1 MVRTSNIVCV
11 HEFVS
16 PDLLDLGG
24 MGAVSEFM
32 KSLKA
37 DEILFL
43 TTLPIMVVIVVLS
56 FLRVVPNTINFCA
69 TRLSW
74 MFP

>member
-1 MVRTSNIVCV
+1 MI
-11 HEFVS
+11 VS
-16 PDLLDLGG
+16 PYLLDLGG
-24 MGAVSEFM
+24 MGAVSEIM
-32 KSLKA
+32 RSLKA
-37 DEILFL
+37 EDVLYLI
-43 TTLPIMVVIVVLS
+43 TLPIMVVIVVLS